1 MPKTKK
7 AAAAD
12 AGKDGRKRAKKAKKE
27 AVLIRFDETQ
37 LGLIDDRAERMGL
50 SRAAWV
56 RMAVA
61 RLLEQA

>member
-7 AAAAD
+7 AAATD